1 MRKLTCVAVLGVFSM
16 AIFFGCAHKDIS
28 HGTEITEGE
37 AAQIIDGKTTKEEVY
52 LTFGEPGDI
61 LEDGKVFVYKWVR
74 GSRWGIPL
82 FIVQY
87 SSGTA
92 YGHSMIIT
100 FDENNVVSGHKIT
113 RGEVEATG
121 LGIGN

>member
-1 MRKLTCVAVLGVFSM
+1 MRKLICFAALGVLSMAVVLG
-16 AIFFGCAHKDIS
+16 CARKNIS

-37 AAQIIDGKTTKEEVY
+37 AAQIIDGKMTKEEVY
-52 LTFGEPGDI
+52 LTFGEPGQI

-82 FIVQY
+82 IVLNY
-87 SSGTA
+87 SAGTA

-113 RGEVEATG
+113 RGEVEATE